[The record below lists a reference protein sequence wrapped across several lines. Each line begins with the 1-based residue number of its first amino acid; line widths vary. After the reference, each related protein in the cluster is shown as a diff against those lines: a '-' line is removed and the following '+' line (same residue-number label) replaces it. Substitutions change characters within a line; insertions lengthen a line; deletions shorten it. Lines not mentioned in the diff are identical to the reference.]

1 MIRLTGAVA
10 FALVL
15 QACSP
20 TTSTPSTTESTVPA
34 TTTPTST
41 TVAADT
47 DIDVCL
53 QGDLSFASSG
63 LVGAVGDDEGDATQI
78 TNIRWDGARTCER
91 ITIAFTNDNGAPATT
106 LGPTAVSIIE
116 FAGIVRVVF
125 PAETTAT
132 AVADTLFDGEL
143 VDRAFVIRGLA
154 EGLTLD
160 IRAAVEV
167 PIRARAFTTTSPSTL
182 VIDIARGPDESA
194 RAGVSSSQT
203 AVVITPVRGPNLY
216 PLTVEGYAAPGMRV
230 VHLLLGAD
238 EDETLD
244 RAIAL
249 EGRPDAW
256 QAIRTDLSDGPS
268 GHATL
273 FVGSVDA
280 AGRPV
285 DGATV
290 SLDMP

>member
-1 MIRLTGAVA
+1 MV
-10 FALVL
+10 
-15 QACSP
+15 
-20 TTSTPSTTESTVPA
+20 E
-34 TTTPTST
+34 
-41 TVAADT
+41 
-47 DIDVCL
+47 
-53 QGDLSFASSG
+53 
-63 LVGAVGDDEGDATQI
+63 E
-78 TNIRWDGARTCER
+78 WYGARTCER
-91 ITIAFTNDNGAPATT
+91 IIIAFTNDNGAPATT

-160 IRAAVEV
+160 IQAAVGV

-182 VIDIARGPDESA
+182 VIDIARGPDEAA

-216 PLTVEGYAAPGMRV
+216 PLTVEGYAAPGMRA

-249 EGRPDAW
+249 EGRRDAW